1 MSKAQDDL
9 FFLLRLAL
17 CGKED
22 NSADVKSL
30 EWKEI
35 FELAKDQCVMG
46 IVADSFQLLDDI
58 QAQGLNKLQWL
69 GNVLLLE
76 RKNAEL
82 NKLVGML
89 FGKFHHM
96 GLSPVLMKGQAFA
109 SNYPN
114 PHHRQC
120 GDIDIYFKGRTECE
134 GAVLWAEKIDKASA
148 ESSDNKRE
156 RKHFTFSV
164 GGNVVE
170 LHYFMCLFE
179 NGDLQHRL
187 QKIIDEEFA
196 HAEPFFVGIEGKQ
209 IETVPPTLS
218 VLHQVLHITRHLLE
232 AGIGLRQIC
241 DLAVYLRK
249 NHNVIDAVR
258 LNGYLVELQLMKTAK
273 VLGYIMAEYLGLPKE
288 VIPFEIDEQYADFI
302 LQEIFE
308 GGNFGKK
315 KVVYRHYKNG
325 IQRKIYSIVYF
336 YHRCQLYKPLLPM
349 EAKSYFWNK
358 IKLNIKLIFV
368 RHY

>member
-1 MSKAQDDL
+1 MSKTQTDL

-17 CGKED
+17 WGKD
-22 NSADVKSL
+22 NTSKDVKEI
-30 EWKEI
+30 EWKTV
-35 FELAKDQCVMG
+35 FEQAKDQCVMG
-46 IVADSFQLLDDI
+46 IVADSFQLLGEL
-58 QAQGLNKLQWL
+58 QSQGLNKLQWL
-69 GNVLLLE
+69 GYVLQLE
-76 RKNAEL
+76 RKNTEL
-82 NKLVGML
+82 NGLVEKL
-89 FGKFHHM
+89 FGKFHKM

-109 SNYPN
+109 TNYPN
-114 PHHRQC
+114 PLRRQC
-120 GDIDIYFKGRTECE
+120 GDIDIYFKGRRECE
-134 GAVLWAEKIDKASA
+134 SAVKWAEKIDTAAA

-156 RKHFTFSV
+156 RKHFTFSI
-164 GGNVVE
+164 GDNVVE

-187 QKIIDEEFA
+187 QEIIDEEFV
-196 HAEPFFVGIEGKQ
+196 HDEPFFVRIEGIQ

-232 AGIGLRQIC
+232 AGIGLRQVC
-241 DLAVYLRK
+241 DLAMYLRK
-249 NHNVIDAVR
+249 NHEAIDADK
-258 LNGYLVELQLMKTAK
+258 LNGYLKELQLMKTAK
-273 VLGYIMAEYLGLPKE
+273 ALGYIMAEHLGLPKNA
-288 VIPFEIDEQYADFI
+288 IPFGIDEQYSYFI

-315 KVVYRHYKNG
+315 KLAYRNNKNG
-325 IQRKIYSIVYF
+325 IRRKIESIVYF
-336 YHRCQLYKPLLPM
+336 YRRCLLYKPLLPL